1 MDFARSNAGGRATAS
16 TKIVVA
22 GGFGVG
28 KTTLVGSVSEI
39 KPLRTEALVTNESE
53 GVDDL
58 DAVPTKATT
67 TVAMDFGRIT
77 LAEDLVLYLFGTPG
91 QRRFWFMWDDLCRG
105 AIGAIV
111 LVDTARL
118 NEAFSPLDYFEAK
131 GIPFIVVRQR
141 VRGHPEVP
149 DAGDPRGPRPAQ
161 RGADHGR
168 RRPRPGLGQVGA
180 RPGHRVRP
188 RAAHQDGRR
197 RPLTRRGSPSVTHR
211 VGPDAV
217 RAACGE
223 LRVVPALPGATGNQ
237 PPSTGRSVHPGGTP
251 TPRTADPGSHGPR
264 QARSSTPPPQG
275 RHLPVHPSGAA
286 LHNPSTDLDVG
297 LGVSPDRVVGP
308 SRHS

>member
-131 GIPFIVVRQR
+131 GIPFIVCVNEFEGTQKYATAR
-141 VRGHPEVP
+141 
-149 DAGDPRGPRPAQ
+149 DPRGPRAAQ
-161 RGADHGR
+161 RGPHHGR
-168 RRPRPGLGQVGA
+168 RRPRPGLGQDGA

-188 RAAHQDGRR
+188 RAAHQDGGR
-197 RPLTRRGSPSVTHR
+197 RPLTAPHDR
-211 VGPDAV
+211 VV
-217 RAACGE
+217 C
-223 LRVVPALPGATGNQ
+223 LRV
-237 PPSTGRSVHPGGTP
+237 
-251 TPRTADPGSHGPR
+251 
-264 QARSSTPPPQG
+264 RSSAPAGTRPLSRVVSPHFLHRGGVPCAPERG
-275 RHLPVHPSGAA
+275 RVHS
-286 LHNPSTDLDVG
+286 PSTDLKWAWGYPAIV
-297 LGVSPDRVVGP
+297 L
-308 SRHS
+308 